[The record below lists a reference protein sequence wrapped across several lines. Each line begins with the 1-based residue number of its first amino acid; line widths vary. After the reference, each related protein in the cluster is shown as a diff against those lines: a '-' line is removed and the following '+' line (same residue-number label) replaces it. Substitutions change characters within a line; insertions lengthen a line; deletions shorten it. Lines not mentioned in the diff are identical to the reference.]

1 MTKKL
6 LKQKTSGSIYAW
18 TKELA
23 KRNDMVEYVPEPE
36 APAKPAESVD
46 ATPDDEIKAM
56 ARAVLTKKPGR
67 KADDVVP
74 SGDAAVS

>member
-23 KRNDMVEYVPEPE
+23 KRNDMIEYEPEPE
-36 APAKPAESVD
+36 APAKAEETGSK
-46 ATPDDEIKAM
+46 TPDDDIKAM
-56 ARAVLTKKPGR
+56 ARAVLTKKAGR
-67 KADDVVP
+67 KADDMVP
-74 SGDAAVS
+74 SSDASMP